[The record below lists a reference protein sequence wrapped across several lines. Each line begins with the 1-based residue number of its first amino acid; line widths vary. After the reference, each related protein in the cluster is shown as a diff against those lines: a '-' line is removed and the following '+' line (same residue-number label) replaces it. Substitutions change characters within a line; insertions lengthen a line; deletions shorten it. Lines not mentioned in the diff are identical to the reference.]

1 MKGFLL
7 DTNVLSELGKPQCAA
22 SVATFTISQPI
33 AVQFTT
39 EVNIAEIRFG
49 RNRAPTVE
57 KQRAIDNWL
66 ANDLWPWFAGRV
78 LPATEDTFVIW
89 REIVESGRARG
100 YTFPE
105 PDTLIGAIAKQHEL
119 VMVTRD
125 VRPFAEAG
133 IPVLDPWTARYV
145 REDGQIRGSIPL
157 DDANLLQLLA
167 TA

>member
-7 DTNVLSELGKPQCAA
+7 DTNGLSELRKSQCSA
-22 SVATFTISQPI
+22 SVLNFTLSQSI

-39 EVNIAEIRFG
+39 DVNIAEILFG
-49 RNRAPTVE
+49 RNRAPTQE
-57 KQRAIDNWL
+57 KQRAIDTWL
-66 ANDLWPWFAGRV
+66 TNDLRPWFAGRV

-89 REIVESGRARG
+89 RDLVESGRSRG

-133 IPVLDPWTARYV
+133 TPVLDPWTARFV
-145 REDGQIRGSIPL
+145 RKDGQIRGPVPL
-157 DDANLLQLLA
+157 DDPGLLQILA
-167 TA
+167 IA